1 MWIVRDNLVKQQ
13 TKGNGMDALGDRMK
27 DLEGRCRYMLPRR
40 CYTLI
45 RLDGKAFHTYT
56 RGLDRP
62 FDEPLRRAMQETTKK
77 LCAGIQGCKIGYTQ
91 SDEITLLLTDF
102 DSVDTCAWFDGNL
115 QKIVSVAA
123 SIATETFNKIRWSQ
137 GFTSGIALFDARV
150 WTTSDPW
157 EAYNAFYWRQK
168 DATKNSV
175 QMVAR
180 SLASHKECNG
190 LNFSGLNDLI
200 HAKGKNFNDYP
211 TDCKRGAFVHKESGS
226 WECDLESP
234 ILSQD
239 RDYFFRKVP
248 LIPQIPPPPAGSP

>member
-1 MWIVRDNLVKQQ
+1 
-13 TKGNGMDALGDRMK
+13 MDSLGDRMK
-27 DLEGRCRYMLPRR
+27 DLESRYRYMLPRR

-56 RGLDRP
+56 RGLERP
-62 FDEPLRRAMQETTKK
+62 FDEPLRRAMQETTVA
-77 LCAGIQGCKIGYTQ
+77 LCSGIQNCKLGYTQ
-91 SDEITLLLTDF
+91 SDEISLILTDF
-102 DSVDTCAWFDGNL
+102 DSINTCAWFDGNI

-123 SIATETFNKIRWSQ
+123 SMATEKFNRIRFNQ
-137 GFTSGIALFDARV
+137 GFTSGIALFDCRV

-190 LNFSGLNDLI
+190 LNFSQLNELI
-200 HAKGKNFNDYP
+200 HSKGVNFNDFP
-211 TDCKRGAFVHKESGS
+211 TDCKRGAFIHKESGK
-226 WECDLESP
+226 WECDLDSP
-234 ILSQD
+234 IISQD
-239 RDYFFRKVP
+239 KEYFFNKIP
-248 LIPQIPPPPAGSP
+248 LIPQIEFKSDTV